1 MLKFERVFRIFLV
14 FPLLSRSPFLVDQ
27 NDKFNLSF
35 QEYFFR
41 GRNLSIYPRIYPR
54 SPPQRDLARNRL
66 SKLRVTARLSAP
78 VEFYAKNS
86 RVNKTQRS
94 AVQKKRRKNLASAA
108 PLVRTI
114 VRRARERKGEGVI
127 NGGY

>member
-41 GRNLSIYPRIYPR
+41 GRDLSIYPRIYPR

-94 AVQKKRRKNLASAA
+94 AVQKKRRKKPRLCSSARSYDCEA
-108 PLVRTI
+108 
-114 VRRARERKGEGVI
+114 RAGEG
-127 NGGY
+127 GGGGN